1 MGVSRLQ
8 EKVLLNFGDT
18 VRRIRKSKGISQ
30 EVLADMCELHRTYLS
45 DVELGKRNISLENI
59 DKSACALGMTVS
71 ELFQEVDRYASL

>member
-8 EKVLLNFGDT
+8 EKILQNFGDA
-18 VRRIRKSKGISQ
+18 VRRIRKDRGISQ

-59 DKSACALGMTVS
+59 DKIACALGMTVS
-71 ELFQEVDRYASL
+71 ELFQEVDRLAGL